1 MKYNLSEI
9 TEVIKN
15 RRTIYPEMYST
26 RKVHKEIIEDLLN
39 NAIWAPTHGL
49 TQPWRFSVFTGKGLE
64 RLSDF
69 QSDLYK
75 KLFTGSDFNE
85 MKYNKLK
92 RRPLLASAVIAV
104 SVKRD
109 KKEKISELE
118 ETEAVACAIQNM
130 HLTATAYGLGAFWA
144 SPKLIYRPEMKD
156 FLELEEKDNCVALFY
171 IGYPNLDEWPK
182 GQRKPIEY
190 VTKWIDTKEG

>member
-15 RRTIYPEMYST
+15 RRTIYPEMYSS
-26 RKVHKEIIEDLLN
+26 RKVHKEVIEDLLN

-49 TQPWRFSVFTGKGLE
+49 TQPWRFTVFMEDGLK

-69 QSDLYK
+69 QSELYA
-75 KLFTGSDFNE
+75 KLFTGDNYNE
-85 MKYNKLK
+85 MKFNKLK
-92 RRPLLASAVIAV
+92 NRPLLASAVIAV
-104 SVKRD
+104 SVTKDKRG
-109 KKEKISELE
+109 KIPFIE
-118 ETEAVACAIQNM
+118 EIEAASCAIQNM

-144 SPKLIYRPEMKD
+144 SPKLIGRPEMKT
-156 FLELEEKDNCVALFY
+156 FLELEDDDECIALFY
-171 IGYPNLDEWPK
+171 VGYPNLEEWPK

-190 VTKWIDTKEG
+190 LTKWIND

>member
-15 RRTIYPEMYST
+15 RRTIYPEMYSK

-49 TQPWRFSVFTGKGLE
+49 TQPWRFSVFTGKGLNK
-64 RLSDF
+64 LSEF

-75 KLFTGSDFNE
+75 KLFEGEAFNE
-85 MKYNKLK
+85 MKFNKLK
-92 RRPLLASAVIAV
+92 NRPLLSSTVIAV

-130 HLTATAYGLGAFWA
+130 HLTATAYGIGAFWA
-144 SPKLIYRPEMKD
+144 SPKLIYRPEMKT
-156 FLELEEKDNCVALFY
+156 FLGLEEKDNCIALFY
-171 IGYPNLDEWPK
+171 IGYPNIEQWPK

-190 VTKWIDTKEG
+190 VTNWIEE